1 MTGSTPTRGESVK
14 KTVIGGLVAVAL
26 LTAAIAGAASQKT
39 PGVTSKQVLIGA
51 TFPYSGPASAY
62 GTIAKAETAYYQW
75 VNAHGGVNGRK
86 IKFITMDDGYNP
98 AKTVPL
104 TKQLVEQNH
113 VFAIVGQLGT
123 EPVLSVRDYLNSHKV
138 PQVLVSTGAS
148 YWGTQYK
155 KYPWTIGWQ
164 PNYVAEAALY
174 GRYINAH
181 EKSAKI
187 AVLYQNDDYGK
198 DYLRGFRGGLAGS
211 KSKIV
216 ATQGFS
222 VTQPTVAPQ
231 VALLARSGANTFFI
245 AATPAPSIQALVV
258 ADKLGWHPQKYLN
271 NVSATNDLMN
281 ATAQAA
287 GSASA
292 VNGIVSTVYTQ
303 IPDDPRYAKT
313 PGMKLYRKVMAKY
326 YSSGKVTDAF
336 NVYGMGQGW
345 AFVYALKHAGKTPTR
360 KSLMKALLHTNTKAN
375 PFLLPGMVTKTSATD
390 HFPLEQAMLD
400 KFQNGHFVPFGKLL
414 TYR

>member
-1 MTGSTPTRGESVK
+1 VNKSVL
-14 KTVIGGLVAVAL
+14 VGLLGVAL
-26 LTAAIAGAASQKT
+26 ITAAVAGAASQKT
-39 PGVTSKQVLIGA
+39 PGVTSKQVVIGA

-62 GTIAKAETAYYQW
+62 GTIAKAETAYYRW

-86 IKFITMDDGYNP
+86 IRFITLDDGYNP

-104 TKQLVEQNH
+104 TKQLVEQDH

-148 YWGTQYK
+148 NWGKQYK

-164 PNYVAEAALY
+164 PNYVAEGALY
-174 GRYINAH
+174 GRYINAKQ
-181 EKSAKI
+181 KSAKI

-245 AATPAPSIQALVV
+245 AATPTPSIQALVV
-258 ADKLGWHPQKYLN
+258 ADKLGWHPKKYLN

-281 ATAQAA
+281 TAAKLA
-287 GSASA
+287 GSSSA
-292 VNGIVSTVYTQ
+292 VDGIISTAYTQ
-303 IPDDPRYAKT
+303 IPDDPRYSKT

-345 AFVYALKHAGKTPTR
+345 AFAYALKHAGKSPTR
-360 KSLMKALLHTNTKAN
+360 KSLMHALVHTNTKAN
-375 PFLLPGMVTKTSATD
+375 PFLLPGMVTKTSSTD
-390 HFPLEQAMLD
+390 RFPLEQAILD

>member
-1 MTGSTPTRGESVK
+1 MK
-14 KTVIGGLVAVAL
+14 KGVVPGVLLAALLAALIAVAVA
-26 LTAAIAGAASQKT
+26 GAAAQAT
-39 PGVTSKQVLIGA
+39 PGVTSKTVTIGA
-51 TFPYSGPASAY
+51 TFPFSGIASAY

-86 IKFITMDDGYNP
+86 IKYITLDDGYNP

-104 TKQLVEQNH
+104 TKQLVEQDH

-123 EPVLSVRDYLNSHKV
+123 EPVLSVRDYLNAQKV
-138 PQVLVSTGAS
+138 PQVFVSTGAS

-164 PNYVAEAALY
+164 PNYLAEGALY
-174 GRYINAH
+174 GKYINAN

-198 DYLRGFRGGLAGS
+198 DYLRGFRAGLGKG

-222 VTQPTVAPQ
+222 VSQPSIAPQ
-231 VALLARSGANTFFI
+231 VALLSRSGANTWFI
-245 AATPAPSIQALVV
+245 AATPSPSIQALVI
-258 ADKLGWHPQKYLN
+258 ADKLGWHPKKYLN
-271 NVSATNDLMN
+271 NVSATNDLMQ
-281 ATAQAA
+281 TAAKLA
-287 GSASA
+287 GSSSA
-292 VNGIVSTVYTQ
+292 VNGIISTAYTQ

-326 YSSGKVTDAF
+326 YSSGRLADAF

-345 AFVYALKHAGKTPTR
+345 AFVDALKRAGKNPTR
-360 KSLMKALLHTNTKAN
+360 ASLMHAILHTNTKAN
-375 PFLLPGMVTKTSATD
+375 PFLLPGMVTKTSPRD

-400 KFQNGHFVPFGKLL
+400 RFTNNHFVPFGKLL

>member
-1 MTGSTPTRGESVK
+1 VK
-14 KTVIGGLVAVAL
+14 KTVLGGLAAAVL
-26 LTAAIAGAASQKT
+26 LTAAVAGAASQKT

-51 TFPYSGPASAY
+51 TFPYSGVASAY
-62 GTIAKAETAYYQW
+62 GTIAKAETAYYRW

-86 IKFITMDDGYNP
+86 IKFITLDDGYNP

-104 TKQLVEQNH
+104 TKQLVEQDH

-148 YWGTQYK
+148 YWGKQYK
-155 KYPWTIGWQ
+155 QYPWTIGWQ
-164 PNYVAEAALY
+164 PNYVAEGALY
-174 GRYINAH
+174 GRYINAN

-187 AVLYQNDDYGK
+187 AILYQNDDYGK
-198 DYLRGFRGGLAGS
+198 DYVRGFRGGLAGS

-231 VALLARSGANTFFI
+231 VAQLARSGANTWFI
-245 AATPAPSIQALVV
+245 AATPTPSVQALVV
-258 ADKLGWHPQKYLN
+258 ADKLGWHPKKYLN
-271 NVSATNDLMN
+271 NVSATNDTVN
-281 ATAQAA
+281 KAAQLA
-287 GSASA
+287 GSSSA
-292 VNGIVSTVYTQ
+292 VNGIVSTAYTQ

-326 YSSGKVTDAF
+326 YSSGKVTDAN
-336 NVYGMGQGW
+336 NVFGMGQGW
-345 AFVYALKHAGKTPTR
+345 AFVWALKHAGKTPTR
-360 KSLMKALLHTNTKAN
+360 KSLMTALLHTNTKAN
-375 PFLLPGMVTKTSATD
+375 PFLLPGMVTKTSTTD

-400 KFQNGHFVPFGKLL
+400 KFQSGHFVPFGKLL

>member
-1 MTGSTPTRGESVK
+1 VK
-14 KTVIGGLVAVAL
+14 KTVIGGLMAVAL
-26 LTAAIAGAASQKT
+26 LTAAVAGAASQKT

-155 KYPWTIGWQ
+155 KFPWTIGWQ
-164 PNYVAEAALY
+164 PNYVAEGALY
-174 GRYINAH
+174 GRYINAK

-245 AATPAPSIQALVV
+245 AATPTPSIQALVV
-258 ADKLGWHPQKYLN
+258 ADKLGWHPKKYLN

-281 ATAQAA
+281 IAAQSA
-287 GSASA
+287 GSPSA
-292 VNGIVSTVYTQ
+292 VNGIVSTAYTQ
-303 IPDDPRYAKT
+303 IPDDPRYAHT

-345 AFVYALKHAGKTPTR
+345 AFVYALKRAGKNPTR
-360 KSLMKALLHTNTKAN
+360 RSLMNALLHTNTKAN
-375 PFLLPGMVTKTSATD
+375 PFLLPGMVTKTSPTD